1 MHKIGEGGYAVVLR
15 VRERSSGSIRVIKKI
30 NDAFA
35 SDEDAQRVVREVAYQ
50 RAVSHPNILPLIGC
64 FCSTLSP
71 DIYLLCPYLTCD
83 LHEAVRQSW
92 LSSPL
97 QRQCVAF
104 QLTCALGHMHATNA
118 LHRDLKPPNVLLD
131 ERCRVQLCDFGLT
144 RTVPRTCTGGAGGG
158 AAPLDVSDSRGAP
171 AAAAGAA
178 EVGGSQRGGDGSG
191 LVSRSVGSR
200 WYRAPE
206 LLLGASRYGTASDM
220 WSLGCVLAELL
231 SGRTLLLGASNA
243 AQLSKIL
250 ALTTGGVTLDA
261 EDLAD
266 LGADPGVASA
276 LLAEAP
282 TIEPIRLGKSMPRV
296 PAEGIELCRELLQLR
311 PSSRLS
317 ASSVLRHAYF
327 RDFVKGDAGRAAYAE
342 RSCAAAASY
351 QPPLDDDTRLSAA
364 EYRRCMETSIATPLQ
379 EPVSAPTSSAVEMD
393 DMGA

>member
-1 MHKIGEGGYAVVLR
+1 M
-15 VRERSSGSIRVIKKI
+15 
-30 NDAFA
+30 
-35 SDEDAQRVVREVAYQ
+35 
-50 RAVSHPNILPLIGC
+50 
-64 FCSTLSP
+64 
-71 DIYLLCPYLTCD
+71 LCPYLTCD

-144 RTVPRTCTGGAGGG
+144 RTVPRTH
-158 AAPLDVSDSRGAP
+158 RGRRWWRSSARRQRQP
-171 AAAAGAA
+171 RRSAAAAGAA

-231 SGRTLLLGASNA
+231 SGRTLPLGASNA

-282 TIEPIRLGKSMPRV
+282 TIEPIRLGKSMPRC
-296 PAEGIELCRELLQLR
+296 PRR
-311 PSSRLS
+311 
-317 ASSVLRHAYF
+317 AS
-327 RDFVKGDAGRAAYAE
+327 
-342 RSCAAAASY
+342 
-351 QPPLDDDTRLSAA
+351 
-364 EYRRCMETSIATPLQ
+364 
-379 EPVSAPTSSAVEMD
+379 SSAVSSCSCGRRAD
-393 DMGA
+393 